1 MIEKTRVL
9 EHFKMSITPS
19 IRPIPSSVHFD
30 GSRITACKVIDWLI
44 QEIEQDVKL
53 QGKDTSRIQSF
64 VSRIETPGTWILI
77 SLAFSVS
84 SDRQGRE
91 RVQ

>member
-1 MIEKTRVL
+1 MYYRASRHRPTTALLVSIMWSSKECEASVIEKTRVL
-9 EHFKMSITPS
+9 EHFKKTITPS

-53 QGKDTSRIQSF
+53 Q
-64 VSRIETPGTWILI
+64 EIL
-77 SLAFSVS
+77 L
-84 SDRQGRE
+84 
-91 RVQ
+91 